1 MVRVSAPQYHE
12 TLLSLLYPGNQ
23 TSGNSLCATVKALEQ
38 FVQMT
43 DRCQR
48 RQVLIRLDAGFG
60 SDDNINWLLHRGY
73 HVLSKGYSGKRAT
86 AFARQVRQWQQLE
99 SDKWIAPA
107 PRHLAHRYYRR
118 TQTAV
123 LRWQNQKN
131 RQFKHALLICSLV
144 DRDLGQISR
153 LYDERAGIENEIK
166 ADKGGLLLLR
176 RRKKQLNAQAALVLL
191 TDLAHNILA
200 WSRRFWAA
208 EPEIGNVGIYFIINE
223 ILPIPGK
230 LMFQNRQL
238 AKVRLQATHPLA
250 KPVLSCLSRI
260 LAEF

>member
-1 MVRVSAPQYHE
+1 M
-12 TLLSLLYPGNQ
+12 
-23 TSGNSLCATVKALEQ
+23 
-38 FVQMT
+38 
-43 DRCQR
+43 
-48 RQVLIRLDAGFG
+48 
-60 SDDNINWLLHRGY
+60 
-73 HVLSKGYSGKRAT
+73 
-86 AFARQVRQWQQLE
+86 
-99 SDKWIAPA
+99 
-107 PRHLAHRYYRR
+107 
-118 TQTAV
+118 QTAV

-131 RQFKHALLICSLV
+131 KQFKHALLICSLV
-144 DRDLGQISR
+144 DRDLGQIST
-153 LYDERAGIENEIK
+153 LYDGRAGIENEIK
-166 ADKGGLLLLR
+166 ADKGGLLLPR
-176 RRKKQLNAQAALVLL
+176 RRKKQLNAQEVLVLL

-200 WSRRFWAA
+200 WSRCFWVA